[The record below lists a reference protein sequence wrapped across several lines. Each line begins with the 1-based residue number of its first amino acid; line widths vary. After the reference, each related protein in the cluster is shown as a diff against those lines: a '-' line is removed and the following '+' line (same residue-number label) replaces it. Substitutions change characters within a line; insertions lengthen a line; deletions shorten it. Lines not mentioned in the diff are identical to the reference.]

1 MFVDR
6 MMVEA
11 RSGKIKDVLDAIAKS
26 KPDFVFASFDHEQA
40 VSFLKAYKS
49 ATPALPQPVIGPD
62 SLTTFP
68 RTLTDLGKNCT
79 GVKTLTFMK
88 SQEEFAGRIKKT
100 LRREIT
106 DAVRAAEGYDL
117 ADIVSRIAGLGA
129 EQRDPA
135 ELIKFV
141 SQIEIVG
148 PRGKLRFDKNHEP
161 ILEAMIQQWIP
172 EGQGFKQ
179 EIIEDVGSVSSIDF
193 GCGRVGFPKRPDS
206 GPSEEMQ
213 LDTGDDELF
222 GQ

>member
-1 MFVDR
+1 
-6 MMVEA
+6 
-11 RSGKIKDVLDAIAKS
+11 
-26 KPDFVFASFDHEQA
+26 
-40 VSFLKAYKS
+40 
-49 ATPALPQPVIGPD
+49 
-62 SLTTFP
+62 
-68 RTLTDLGKNCT
+68 
-79 GVKTLTFMK
+79 MK
-88 SQEEFAGRIKKT
+88 SQVEFTGRIKKT
-100 LRREIT
+100 LLREIS

-117 ADIVSRIAGLGA
+117 ADIVSRIASLGA

-141 SQIEIVG
+141 SQIEVVG

-172 EGQGFKQ
+172 EGQSFKQ

-206 GPSEEMQ
+206 GQTEELQ